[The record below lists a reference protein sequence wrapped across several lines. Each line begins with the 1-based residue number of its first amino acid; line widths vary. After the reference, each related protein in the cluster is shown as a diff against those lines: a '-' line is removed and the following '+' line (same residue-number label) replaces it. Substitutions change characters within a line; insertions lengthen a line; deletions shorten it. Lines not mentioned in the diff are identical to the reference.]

1 MKESWTE
8 SPIIR
13 TNISTCPNFTVLCV
27 SRFFSSMRP
36 ASDIEIQLGNGFFT
50 FLRRA
55 GMTVVTAN
63 MNPALEPDV
72 LGNVKTE
79 S

>member
-1 MKESWTE
+1 
-8 SPIIR
+8 
-13 TNISTCPNFTVLCV
+13 
-27 SRFFSSMRP
+27 MRP